1 MKNRKFNIYNVL
13 DIFVSFIFLILWLI
27 MWYSYNHYGG
37 EIVKVCGLFSA
48 FVIMSIGAIIQR
60 IKYIRNLGI
69 WERFGL
75 HCIVSGVISVTYI
88 FYVSDKP
95 VFDSIILGVWFGFCL
110 LIQYSYE
117 NNKYYGE

>member
-13 DIFVSFIFLILWLI
+13 DIFFSFIFLMLWLI

-48 FVIMSIGAIIQR
+48 FVIISIGAVIKR
-60 IKYIRNLGI
+60 IKYMEKLSI
-69 WERFGL
+69 WGRFGL
-75 HCIVSGVISVTYI
+75 HCMASGAISVTYI

-95 VFDSIILGVWFGFCL
+95 VFDSIILGVWFGFWL

-117 NNKYYGE
+117 NNKYYDE